1 MKDNMLNKWYAV
13 CIILA
18 SAWVASQ
25 GVRLSPCG
33 STGYQEVE
41 ENIALTLTCDQYSGS
56 ASWVFKTVTGITSNI
71 VPAVVTQ
78 PTTSDINRQD
88 SGYTL
93 PVSAAV
99 TRVYSSRGLYSCA
112 GQLGSSSQPGTL
124 DLSPTASDTSNTAD
138 RSGRC
143 DVNISIPVTSGTYS
157 CNVTVNPGNTHTS
170 CVSFTITRPSPPT
183 ISCPSD
189 FILENTPLT
198 CTCNASNIGQPGGRL
213 RWYTGT
219 GSDISTKVVS
229 ANYDVTT
236 LEMTRTV
243 TRGDNGSKFRC
254 VNNWTE
260 KVNAARDYTAR
271 VAWGPDT
278 VSIDEN
284 TPFYTDTTGSK
295 VMNLTCRANGVN
307 PSPALTYNWNVLC
320 DDKQQR
326 TCTFRPRPGPNGDDN
341 TVITCTVTNNKNNN
355 KQQQKSV
362 TLDIKYPPPSAPQ
375 ISGYVNGH
383 ILYQGDNLI
392 LTCAVTGGDP
402 QVTSVTLACPGRSK
416 QKTTNGQSSR
426 LEFSPLSSSDHN
438 LTCMCSGQWAMQGY
452 YNLTDSRN
460 LTVYSP
466 PSTPSITRTGGDS
479 LPALEG
485 ETVTMTSL
493 LTFSGHPSAEVT
505 WTSETPVV
513 KNSSLSLG
521 KVGKTDDKRNIT
533 CQASNA
539 FTENRGPP
547 LTSTYTLHVYYGPYI
562 TVKPAEE
569 NLCVMTSD
577 GTSCHVTEGE
587 RVHLVCDVESNPAPD
602 TCTWRLL
609 SGTGRF
615 SVGSGSNLDFPS
627 ANRTDSG
634 VYQVDGRTTKPDVSD
649 GRLPRTTHSNLTV
662 LVTYRTSDTQLTI
675 NSQNNITVSEK
686 EAVTLTCQSSG
697 RPTPELKLLQ
707 RDVELAS
714 HNGGQLSLSV
724 ERSQLSHNTAA
735 WCNNTGIITCHASNG
750 VGSAQDISVQLYV
763 NCKPRSTTADPVP
776 PKVNFMSKPV
786 TAAFDL
792 EAFPLPD
799 NFTFQYLGRT
809 QNASNSQSVPASIVL
824 RAECNKTYADFAVRC
839 IVSVDK
845 GEDSTAEGFYTFTAA
860 NAFGEEQFV
869 FQVIASAEE
878 ITEGVVNAVAIG
890 VGLAAGLIVI
900 IVVVLVCY
908 CCRQRQRQERMIT
921 NTIYESSQDVAPQR
935 PANRGPSGSA
945 YEDVMTE
952 PGRNPQII
960 SGPQPGPSASGADNV
975 YSVVN
980 KPKKTSPAPP
990 PAAGDDANVYSGVDK
1005 SKKAPALPP
1014 PHPEAGPSKAG
1025 KAKPAAEPKPEKKG
1039 KQAKGKDKGK
1049 KKKETEY
1056 GNIASSQ
1063 SRAEDETEGTVYE
1076 NYGFQGEGNEA
1087 AAAAQPAASGGEGSR
1102 VPNADGLLYST
1113 VEFTKEQHQKGK
1125 DPDPLRDNTDYAGID
1140 FVEMAKAARKMSEK

>member
-1 MKDNMLNKWYAV
+1 M
-13 CIILA
+13 
-18 SAWVASQ
+18 
-25 GVRLSPCG
+25 
-33 STGYQEVE
+33 
-41 ENIALTLTCDQYSGS
+41 
-56 ASWVFKTVTGITSNI
+56 
-71 VPAVVTQ
+71 
-78 PTTSDINRQD
+78 
-88 SGYTL
+88 
-93 PVSAAV
+93 
-99 TRVYSSRGLYSCA
+99 
-112 GQLGSSSQPGTL
+112 
-124 DLSPTASDTSNTAD
+124 
-138 RSGRC
+138 
-143 DVNISIPVTSGTYS
+143 SIPVTSGTYS
-157 CNVTVNPGNTHTS
+157 CSVTVNPGNTHTS
-170 CVSFTITRPSPPT
+170 CGSFTITRPSPPT

-189 FILENTPLT
+189 FIPENTPLT
-198 CTCNASNIGQPGGRL
+198 CTCNANNIGQPGGRL

-219 GSDISTKVVS
+219 GSDISTEVAS

-243 TRGDNGSKFRC
+243 TRGDNGRQFRC
-254 VNNWTE
+254 VNDWMV
-260 KVNAARDYTAR
+260 KVNASSDYTAS

-278 VSIDEN
+278 VSIEGN
-284 TPFYTDTTGSK
+284 KIFYTDTTGSK
-295 VMNLTCRANGVN
+295 VITLTCRANEVN
-307 PSPALTYNWNVLC
+307 PPSALTYSWNVLC
-320 DDKQQR
+320 DDKQQS

-341 TVITCTVTNNKNNN
+341 TVITCTATNSKNND
-355 KQQQKSV
+355 KQGQKSV
-362 TLDIKYPPPSAPQ
+362 TLDIKYPPPPAPQ

-383 ILYQGDNLI
+383 ILYQGDSLT

-402 QVTSVTLACPGRSK
+402 QVTSVTLTCPGRSK
-416 QKTTNGQSSR
+416 QKTTNGQSSS
-426 LEFSPLSSSDHN
+426 LEFSPLNSSDHN
-438 LTCMCSGQWAMQGY
+438 LACVCSGQWAMQGY

-466 PSTPSITRTGGDS
+466 PSTPNITRTGGES
-479 LPALEG
+479 HPALEG
-485 ETVTMTSL
+485 ETVTLTCSLTSP
-493 LTFSGHPSAEVT
+493 GHPSAEVT
-505 WTSETPVV
+505 WTNEAPVV
-513 KNSSLSLG
+513 KDSSLPLG
-521 KVGKTDDKRNIT
+521 KVAKTDNKRNIT

-539 FTENRGPP
+539 FTENIGQP

-562 TVKPAEE
+562 TVNPTGD

-587 RVHLVCDVESNPAPD
+587 RVFLECDVESNPPTPE

-609 SGTGRF
+609 SGTGRVR
-615 SVGSGSNLDFPS
+615 VGNGSNLDFPS

-634 VYQVDGRTTKPDVSD
+634 VYQVEGKTTKPDVSD
-649 GRLPRTTHSNLTV
+649 GRLPRTAYSNLTV

-714 HNGGQLSLSV
+714 YNGGQLSLS
-724 ERSQLSHNTAA
+724 EQRSQLSHNTSA

-776 PKVNFMSKPV
+776 VPPKVNFMSKPV

-799 NFTFQYLGRT
+799 NFTFQYLGRN

-824 RAECNKTYADFAVRC
+824 RDECNNTYADFAVRC
-839 IVSVDK
+839 NISVDK
-845 GEDSTAEGFYTFTAA
+845 VKDSTAEGFYTFTAA

-869 FQVIASAEE
+869 FQVEVNASAEE
-878 ITEGVVNAVAIG
+878 ITEGGVNAAAIG
-890 VGLAAGLIVI
+890 GGIAAGLIVI

-908 CCRQRQRQERMIT
+908 CCRRRQKKTSEPKNRGTVERGRAAESNALRTIPAPAPDDQERVIVNSIYESSDNTGQERMIT
-921 NTIYESSQDVAPQR
+921 NTIYESSQDAGQERMITNTIYESSQDAAPQR

-990 PAAGDDANVYSGVDK
+990 PAAGDDANVYSVVDK

-1049 KKKETEY
+1049 KKKDKSETEY

-1102 VPNADGLLYST
+1102 IPNADGLLYST
-1113 VEFTKEQHQKGK
+1113 VDFTKEQRQKEK
-1125 DPDPLRDNTDYAGID
+1125 DPDHIRDNTDYAGID
-1140 FVEMAKAARKMSEK
+1140 FIEMAKAARKMSEK